1 MQERDDVREMWDGRC
16 SKVFRGNKGLVN
28 FPSRALVERSAL
40 EKRKALS
47 SSETERGR
55 KGLQPLRCRS
65 VEISLIS

>member
-1 MQERDDVREMWDGRC
+1 MVGVVKSSEEIKAWWI
-16 SKVFRGNKGLVN
+16 FL
-28 FPSRALVERSAL
+28 FRALVERSAL